1 MSLNRVTLIGYLGQD
16 PELRLLPV
24 SGQPVANFSVATD
37 EFFTDKEGN
46 RHERVDWHHIVVY
59 GRAAE
64 ACKEYLTKGRQVY
77 VEGRLR
83 TREYEAR
90 DNGGKRQRT
99 EIIASRV
106 QFLGTPPADTKA
118 AEVSGDSASDEASL

>member
-1 MSLNRVTLIGYLGQD
+1 
-16 PELRLLPV
+16 
-24 SGQPVANFSVATD
+24 VANFSVATD
-37 EFFTDKEGN
+37 EVFTDKEGN
-46 RHERVDWHHIVVY
+46 RREQVDWHHIVVY

-90 DNGGKRQRT
+90 NNGGKRQRT

-106 QFLGTPPADTKA
+106 QFLGTPPADAKA
-118 AEVSGDSASDEASL
+118 TEVSGDSASDESAF